1 MLRRAQAFSSLKDT
15 HTLDPKTEDKKFRAV
30 NPVPEMSLIA
40 VIGDEDTVTGM
51 LLAGVGHKNAAGQNY
66 LVVND
71 KTTRAQ
77 IEEAFTNYTKKR
89 PDVAIVLIN
98 QHVAS
103 SIRYLID
110 AHKETIPTVLEI
122 PSKDRKS
129 SPLPCFP
136 QFHRVCLCEGYP
148 PPHAV
153 VLHFLPLPRSFAVV
167 CS

>member
-1 MLRRAQAFSSLKDT
+1 
-15 HTLDPKTEDKKFRAV
+15 
-30 NPVPEMSLIA
+30 MSLIA

-129 SPLPCFP
+129 SLVPCFP
-136 QFHRVCLCEGYP
+136 QFHRVCLCER
-148 PPHAV
+148 
-153 VLHFLPLPRSFAVV
+153 LSSPLRCCFTFSPTASFICCCLFVDPYDPKSDSIMKRV
-167 CS
+167 NLMLGLSN

>member
-1 MLRRAQAFSSLKDT
+1 
-15 HTLDPKTEDKKFRAV
+15 
-30 NPVPEMSLIA
+30 MSLIA
-40 VIGDEDTVTGM
+40 VIGDEDTVTGL

-129 SPLPCFP
+129 SLLPCS
-136 QFHRVCLCEGYP
+136 QFHRVGFCESLAS
-148 PPHAV
+148 PHTV
-153 VLHFLPLPRSFAVV
+153 VLYFLPTASFICCCLFVDPYDPKSDSIMKRV
-167 CS
+167 NLMLGLSN

>member
-1 MLRRAQAFSSLKDT
+1 
-15 HTLDPKTEDKKFRAV
+15 V

-129 SPLPCFP
+129 SLLPCFP

-148 PPHAV
+148 PPLTLF
-153 VLHFLPLPRSFAVV
+153 VLHFLPLSRSFAVV

>member
-1 MLRRAQAFSSLKDT
+1 
-15 HTLDPKTEDKKFRAV
+15 
-30 NPVPEMSLIA
+30 MSLIA

-129 SPLPCFP
+129 SLVHVFP
-136 QFHRVCLCEGYP
+136 NSTGFVF
-148 PPHAV
+148 V
-153 VLHFLPLPRSFAVV
+153 KVILPLTLLFYIFSHCLVHLLLFVRRPLRPKVRFHYEASQLDAWAFELRV
-167 CS
+167 

>member
-1 MLRRAQAFSSLKDT
+1 
-15 HTLDPKTEDKKFRAV
+15 
-30 NPVPEMSLIA
+30 MSLIA

-129 SPLPCFP
+129 SLVPCFP

-148 PPHAV
+148 PPLTFYIFSHCLV
-153 VLHFLPLPRSFAVV
+153 HLLLFVRRPLRPKVRFHYEASQLDAWAFELRV
-167 CS
+167 